1 MGLLR
6 NFVARALCAALL
18 CGPPGAALAWAADA
32 PDAGADAGAAAAT
45 SAAEPQPAA
54 AAATK
59 PRAAAASDEDDEP
72 AAPASTPLPS
82 LKVLRLHFRGNRKV
96 EDDAIKVN
104 LKTKPGITL
113 TQEMLRDD
121 VRTIWKMGFF
131 EDVQVETTDAKGGM
145 VVVFVLKEKPAINKI
160 YVAGNDEVSLSKIN
174 EALDIKKEQIL
185 DLAKLKR
192 NVEKIKE
199 LYVEK
204 GFYMAEVTYEL
215 KRSSPAEVDVW
226 FRVRE
231 NAKVEVRRV
240 NFVGNRAVTD
250 DELREVILTHEGS
263 LLSIATQAGTYR
275 EDVFQRDLLLLQAH
289 YWDRG
294 YVQVKVGTPLIEL
307 SPDKQSM
314 YITISIDEGPQYRL
328 GNIDVRG
335 DLLEPKEYFL
345 KRVTVKPGEI
355 FNRSKLSE
363 DLQRLTDLYKDRG
376 YAYVNASPAT
386 PVDDK
391 NRTVDVIFE
400 IQKGD
405 LVYYDRI
412 NVRGNSKTR
421 DKVIRR
427 ELRIIEG
434 DPYSQSLLDLSKR
447 RVTALG
453 FFEKVDVSTKRGSSD
468 NQMDVNV
475 EVAERPTGTF
485 QIGAGFSSVENFIAQ
500 AQISQ
505 NNLLGR
511 GQTLTLQ
518 AQLSSLRQLFLLQFQ
533 DLYFL
538 DTNWTFGF
546 NLFRQDRILSSFTR
560 SSKGASLTWGYLLAE
575 DTRLLLTYTL
585 EDVTVT
591 TGGFTGLF
599 SGGQRDPIPLGSI
612 ANLLRSGIT
621 SSGRALLS
629 YDSRDN
635 RMFPTRGWYNTI
647 SGEVADTFLGSENI
661 FTRYE
666 AVTRFFYPIWGPFI
680 FRFKLEGGLISSR
693 DPHGVPIFERYFV
706 GGIYDI
712 RGFSPLSLG
721 PVIRSL
727 SQQTPD
733 ASLQSF
739 LIGGN
744 ARVLGNAEIEF
755 PIFDKVG
762 IRGVI
767 FTDMGNSFNLEN
779 QFCKLAPA
787 NVDPSKNPCL
797 NPLNITAYRESWGFG
812 FRWFSP
818 IGPLRFEW
826 GIPFKSLP
834 GEQPI
839 VFEFTIGNFF

>member
-1 MGLLR
+1 MMKMGG
-6 NFVARALCAALL
+6 NPARAPRNWAV
-18 CGPPGAALAWAADA
+18 ALALAAMVSIVVSTLGARAAFAAD
-32 PDAGADAGAAAAT
+32 DEDAAAT
-45 SAAEPQPAA
+45 PPAA
-54 AAATK
+54 APPVAM
-59 PRAAAASDEDDEP
+59 
-72 AAPASTPLPS
+72 PS
-82 LKVLRLHFRGNRKV
+82 MKVLRVLFRGNRKV

-104 LKTKPGITL
+104 LKTQPGVSL
-113 TQEMLRDD
+113 TQEILRDD

-131 EDVQVETTDAKGGM
+131 EDVQVESTESKAGL
-145 VVVFVLKEKPAINKI
+145 VIVFVLKEKPAINKI

-174 EALDIKKEQIL
+174 EILDVKKEQIL
-185 DLAKLKR
+185 DLSKLKK
-192 NVEKIKE
+192 NVEKIKD

-204 GFYMAEVTYEL
+204 GFYMAEVSYEL
-215 KRSSPAEVDVW
+215 KRNSPSEVDVW
-226 FRVRE
+226 FRVHE

-240 NFVGNRAVTD
+240 NFVGNRALTD
-250 DELREVILTHEGS
+250 EELRDVILTHEGNI
-263 LLSIATQAGTYR
+263 LSIVTQAGTYR

-328 GNIDVRG
+328 GKIDVRG
-335 DLLEPKEYFL
+335 DLLESKEFFL
-345 KRVTVKPGEI
+345 KRVSVKPGEI
-355 FNRSKLSE
+355 FNRSKLSD
-363 DLQRLTDLYKDRG
+363 DLQKLTDLYKDRG

-386 PVDDK
+386 PVDEK
-391 NRTVDVIFE
+391 NLTVDVTFE
-400 IQKGD
+400 IQKGE
-405 LVYYDRI
+405 LVYFDHI
-412 NVRGNSKTR
+412 NIRGNSKTR

-434 DPYSQSLLDLSKR
+434 DAYNQTALDYSKR
-447 RVTALG
+447 RVNALG
-453 FFEKVDVSTKRGSSD
+453 FFEKVDVSTKRGSGD
-468 NQMDVNV
+468 NEMDVNV

-511 GQTLTLQ
+511 GQLLTLQ

-546 NLFRQDRILSSFTR
+546 NLFKQDRILSSFTR
-560 SSKGASLTWGYLLAE
+560 SSEGASLTWGYLLAE
-575 DTRLLLTYTL
+575 DLRLLLTYTL
-585 EDVTVT
+585 EDVHVT
-591 TGGFTGLF
+591 TGGFAGLF
-599 SGGQRDPIPLGSI
+599 SSGQRDPIPLGSI
-612 ANLLRSGIT
+612 ANLLRSGVT
-621 SSGRALLS
+621 SSGRSLIS
-629 YDSRDN
+629 YDSRND
-635 RMFPTRGWYNTI
+635 RMFPTRGWYNTL
-647 SGEVADTFLGSENI
+647 SAEVADHFLASENV

-666 AVTRFFYPIWGPFI
+666 GAARFFYPIWGPFV
-680 FRFKLEGGLISSR
+680 FRMKVEGGLISSR

-712 RGFSPLSLG
+712 RGFAPRSLG
-721 PVIRSL
+721 PVIQSL
-727 SQQTPD
+727 SQQTQD
-733 ASLQSF
+733 AALQSF

-744 ARVLGNAEIEF
+744 MQVLGNAEIEF

-762 IRGVI
+762 IRGVV
-767 FTDMGNSFNLEN
+767 FADMGNAFNLED
-779 QFCKLAPA
+779 QYCKLRPS
-787 NVDPSKNPCL
+787 NVDASKDPC
-797 NPLNITAYRESWGFG
+797 NGPLNLNAYRESWGFG

-826 GIPFKSLP
+826 GIPFRTLP

>member
-1 MGLLR
+1 VRIIRANPALGAILLTAI
-6 NFVARALCAALL
+6 FVAAR
-18 CGPPGAALAWAADA
+18 
-32 PDAGADAGAAAAT
+32 
-45 SAAEPQPAA
+45 PAA
-54 AAATK
+54 AA
-59 PRAAAASDEDDEP
+59 DEDEP
-72 AAPASTPLPS
+72 AAETPPATPPVAMPS
-82 LKVLRLHFRGNRKV
+82 MKVVRLLFRGNRKV

-104 LKTKPGITL
+104 LKTQPGVQL

-131 EDVQVETTDAKGGM
+131 EDVQVESTESKAGL
-145 VVVFVLKEKPAINKI
+145 VIVFVLKEKPAINKI

-174 EALDIKKEQIL
+174 EVLDIKKEQIL
-185 DLAKLKR
+185 DLSKLKK
-192 NVEKIKE
+192 NVEKIKD

-204 GFYMAEVTYEL
+204 GFYMAEVAYEL
-215 KRSSPAEVDVW
+215 KRNSPSEVDVW
-226 FRVRE
+226 FRVHE

-240 NFVGNRAVTD
+240 NFVGNRAISD
-250 DELREVILTHEGS
+250 DELREVILTHEGNI
-263 LLSIATQAGTYR
+263 LSIVTQAGTYR

-328 GNIDVRG
+328 GKIDVRG
-335 DLLEPKEYFL
+335 DLLESKEFFL
-345 KRVTVKPGEI
+345 KRVSVKPGEI
-355 FNRSKLSE
+355 FNRSKLSD
-363 DLQRLTDLYKDRG
+363 DLQKLTDLYKDRG

-386 PVDDK
+386 PVDEK
-391 NRTVDVIFE
+391 NLTVDVTFE
-400 IQKGD
+400 IQKGE
-405 LVYYDRI
+405 LVYFDHI
-412 NVRGNSKTR
+412 NIRGNSKTR

-434 DPYSQSLLDLSKR
+434 DAYSQSLLDYSKR
-447 RVTALG
+447 RVNALG

-468 NQMDVNV
+468 NEMDVNV

-511 GQTLTLQ
+511 GQLLTLQ

-533 DLYFL
+533 DIYFL

-546 NLFRQDRILSSFTR
+546 NLFKQDRILSSFTR
-560 SSKGASLTWGYLLAE
+560 SSEGASLTWGYLLAE
-575 DTRLLLTYTL
+575 DLRLLLTYTL
-585 EDVTVT
+585 EDVHVT
-591 TGGFTGLF
+591 TGGFAGLF
-599 SGGQRDPIPLGSI
+599 SSGQRDPIPLGSI
-612 ANLLRSGIT
+612 ANLLRSGVT
-621 SSGRALLS
+621 SSGRSLIS
-629 YDSRDN
+629 YDSRND
-635 RMFPTRGWYNTI
+635 RMFPTRGWYNTL
-647 SGEVADTFLGSENI
+647 SAEVADHFLASENV

-666 AVTRFFYPIWGPFI
+666 GAARFFYPIWGPFV
-680 FRFKLEGGLISSR
+680 FRMKVEGGLISSR

-712 RGFSPLSLG
+712 RGFAPRSLG
-721 PVIRSL
+721 PVIQSL
-727 SQQTPD
+727 SQQTQD
-733 ASLQSF
+733 AALQSF

-744 ARVLGNAEIEF
+744 MQVLGNAEIEF

-762 IRGVI
+762 IRGVV
-767 FTDMGNSFNLEN
+767 FADMGNAFNLED
-779 QFCKLAPA
+779 QYCKLRPS
-787 NVDPSKNPCL
+787 NVDASKDPCNGPFNL
-797 NPLNITAYRESWGFG
+797 SAYRESWGFG

-826 GIPFKSLP
+826 GIPFRTLP

>member
-1 MGLLR
+1 MRIIRANPALGAVLLTAI
-6 NFVARALCAALL
+6 FVAARPAV
-18 CGPPGAALAWAADA
+18 AAD
-32 PDAGADAGAAAAT
+32 
-45 SAAEPQPAA
+45 E
-54 AAATK
+54 
-59 PRAAAASDEDDEP
+59 DEP
-72 AAPASTPLPS
+72 AAETPPATPPVAMPS
-82 LKVLRLHFRGNRKV
+82 MKVVRLLFRGNRKV

-104 LKTKPGITL
+104 LKTQPGVQL

-131 EDVQVETTDAKGGM
+131 EDVQVESTESKAGL
-145 VVVFVLKEKPAINKI
+145 VIVFVLKEKPAINKI

-174 EALDIKKEQIL
+174 EILDVKKEQIL
-185 DLAKLKR
+185 DPSKLKK

-199 LYVEK
+199 LYIEK
-204 GFYMAEVTYEL
+204 GFYMAEVSYEL
-215 KRSSPAEVDVW
+215 KRNSPSEVDVW
-226 FRVRE
+226 FRIHE

-240 NFVGNRAVTD
+240 NFVGNRALSD
-250 DELREVILTHEGS
+250 DELRDVILTHEGNI
-263 LLSIATQAGTYR
+263 LSIVTQAGTYR

-328 GNIDVRG
+328 GKIDIRG
-335 DLLEPKEYFL
+335 DLLESKEFFL
-345 KRVTVKPGEI
+345 KKVSVKPGEI
-355 FNRSKLSE
+355 FNRSKLSD
-363 DLQRLTDLYKDRG
+363 DLQKLTDLYKDRG

-386 PVDDK
+386 PVDEK
-391 NRTVDVIFE
+391 TLTVDVTFE
-400 IQKGD
+400 IQKGE
-405 LVYYDRI
+405 LVYFDHI
-412 NVRGNSKTR
+412 NIRGNSKTR

-434 DPYSQSLLDLSKR
+434 DSYNQTALDYSKR
-447 RVTALG
+447 RVNALG

-468 NQMDVNV
+468 NEMDVNV

-511 GQTLTLQ
+511 GQLLTLQ

-546 NLFRQDRILSSFTR
+546 NLFKQDRILSSFTR
-560 SSKGASLTWGYLLAE
+560 SSEGASLTWGYLLAE
-575 DTRLLLTYTL
+575 DLRLLLTYTL
-585 EDVTVT
+585 EDVHVT
-591 TGGFTGLF
+591 TGGFAGLF
-599 SGGQRDPIPLGSI
+599 SSGQRDPIPLGSI
-612 ANLLRSGIT
+612 ANLLRSGVT
-621 SSGRALLS
+621 SSGRSLIS
-629 YDSRDN
+629 YDSRND
-635 RMFPTRGWYNTI
+635 RMFPTRGWYNTL
-647 SGEVADTFLGSENI
+647 SAEVADHFLASENV

-666 AVTRFFYPIWGPFI
+666 GAARFFYPIWGPFV
-680 FRFKLEGGLISSR
+680 FRMKIEGGLISSR

-712 RGFSPLSLG
+712 RGFAPRSLG
-721 PVIRSL
+721 PVIQSL
-727 SQQTPD
+727 SQQTQD
-733 ASLQSF
+733 AGLQSF

-744 ARVLGNAEIEF
+744 MQVLGNAEIEF

-762 IRGVI
+762 IRGVV
-767 FTDMGNSFNLEN
+767 FTDMGNSFNLED
-779 QFCKLAPA
+779 QYCKLRPS
-787 NVDPSKNPCL
+787 NVDASKDPC
-797 NPLNITAYRESWGFG
+797 NGPLNIGAYRESWGFG

-826 GIPFKSLP
+826 GIPFRTLP

>member
-1 MGLLR
+1 MPGGPTR
-6 NFVARALCAALL
+6 AARIRALRRL
-18 CGPPGAALAWAADA
+18 CLSACLGGALAAGLWRSRAAFA
-32 PDAGADAGAAAAT
+32 AGGSEPAEEAEPTPPEAAT
-45 SAAEPQPAA
+45 PAP
-54 AAATK
+54 T
-59 PRAAAASDEDDEP
+59 
-72 AAPASTPLPS
+72 TPTPS
-82 LKVLRLHFRGNRKV
+82 LKVVRLLFRGNRKV

-104 LKTKPGITL
+104 LKTQPGVVL
-113 TQEMLRDD
+113 TQETLRDD

-131 EDVQVETTDAKGGM
+131 EDVQVESTESKAGL
-145 VVVFVLKEKPAINKI
+145 VIVFVLKEKPAINKI

-174 EALDIKKEQIL
+174 EVLDVKKEQIL
-185 DLAKLKR
+185 DPAKLKK

-199 LYVEK
+199 VYVEK
-204 GFYMAEVTYEL
+204 GFYMAEVSYEL
-215 KRSSPAEVDVW
+215 KRNSPSEVDVW
-226 FRVRE
+226 FRIHE

-240 NFVGNRAVTD
+240 NFVGNHAISD
-250 DELREVILTHEGS
+250 GELREVILTHEGNI
-263 LLSIATQAGTYR
+263 LSIVTQAGTYR

-314 YITISIDEGPQYRL
+314 YITISVDEGPQYRL
-328 GNIDVRG
+328 GKIDVRG
-335 DLLEPKEYFL
+335 DLLESKEFFL
-345 KRVTVKPGEI
+345 KRVSVKPGEI

-386 PVDDK
+386 PVDEK
-391 NRTVDVIFE
+391 TRTVDVTFE
-400 IQKGD
+400 IQKGE
-405 LVYYDRI
+405 LVYFDRI
-412 NVRGNSKTR
+412 NIRGNSKTR

-427 ELRIIEG
+427 EMRIVEG
-434 DPYSQSLLDLSKR
+434 DSYSQSLLDYSKR
-447 RVTALG
+447 RVNALG
-453 FFEKVDVSTKRGSSD
+453 FFEKVDVSTKRGSTD

-511 GQTLTLQ
+511 GQLLTLQ
-518 AQLSSLRQLFLLQFQ
+518 AQISSLRQLFLLQFQ

-538 DTNWTFGF
+538 DTDWTFGF
-546 NLFRQDRILSSFTR
+546 NLFKQDRILSSFTR

-575 DTRLLLTYTL
+575 DLRLLLTYTL
-585 EDVTVT
+585 EDVMVS
-591 TGGFTGLF
+591 TGGFAGLF
-599 SGGQRDPIPLGSI
+599 SSGQRDPVPLGSI

-647 SGEVADTFLGSENI
+647 SGEVADTFLLSENI

-666 AVTRFFYPIWGPFI
+666 AVARFFYPIWGPFV
-680 FRFKLEGGLISSR
+680 FRMKLEGGLISSR

-706 GGIYDI
+706 GGIYDV
-712 RGFSPLSLG
+712 RGFSPRSLG
-721 PVIRSL
+721 PQIQSL
-727 SQQTPD
+727 GEQTQD
-733 ASLQSF
+733 SSLRPF

-744 ARVLGNAEIEF
+744 MQVLGNAEIEF

-762 IRGVI
+762 IRGVV
-767 FTDMGNSFNLEN
+767 FTDLGNAFNLEG
-779 QFCKLAPA
+779 QYCKLTRGGIDASR
-787 NVDPSKNPCL
+787 DPCKT
-797 NPLNITAYRESWGFG
+797 PLDLGAYRQSWGFG

-826 GIPFKSLP
+826 GIPFKTLP